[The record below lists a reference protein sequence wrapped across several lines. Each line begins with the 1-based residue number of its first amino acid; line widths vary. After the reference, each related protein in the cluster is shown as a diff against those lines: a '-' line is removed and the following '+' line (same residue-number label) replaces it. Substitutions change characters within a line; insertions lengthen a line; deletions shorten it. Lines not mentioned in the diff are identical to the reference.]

1 MQNKSLRKKISY
13 VFLGIVVA
21 LVMLICAKLLM
32 SISVGADNLKATIE
46 ADLQK
51 YINYKLS
58 DQDKGTLVQYS
69 VKNGIEQ
76 EDLIQLNIIKE
87 AYNV

>member
-58 DQDKGTLVQYS
+58 DRDKGTLVQYS